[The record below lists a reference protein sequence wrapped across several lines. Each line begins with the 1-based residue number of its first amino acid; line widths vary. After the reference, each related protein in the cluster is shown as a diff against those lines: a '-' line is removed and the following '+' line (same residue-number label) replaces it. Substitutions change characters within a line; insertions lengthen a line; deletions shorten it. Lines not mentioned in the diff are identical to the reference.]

1 MPKSD
6 LEIVLKKNP
15 FTPSLIKKW
24 RKDIKQFGKG
34 NKILSKLNFILPD
47 DDMQDLKKS
56 GNDCK
61 VHFEVLPQPFLGDPN
76 APIWMLLL
84 NPGYHVIDRYDHLG
98 YCPLCK
104 EICCR
109 KDMLHRRQKLL
120 LDQLQFKCHRFFP
133 AFDESFEESY
143 TLMDSRNCGIYGWWR
158 KCCFG
163 ADKTSGFLMN
173 EEYSEKC
180 SYVGSKIFAIE
191 CFPYHSK
198 KFSMGLIQKTKYYD
212 FWCRLVLWAISNKK
226 YFILRSEKIRQV
238 LLKSKINLPDDRV
251 VKIKNCRNV
260 ALTKAN
266 LLPDNSN
273 ALDRVLELLKTKSKI
288 RRLK

>member
-1 MPKSD
+1 MSKID
-6 LEIVLKKNP
+6 LETELKKNP

-24 RKDIKQFGKG
+24 RKDIKQYGKG
-34 NKILSKLNFILPD
+34 NKILSELSFILPD

-56 GNDCK
+56 GNDCEL
-61 VHFEVLPQPFLGDPN
+61 HFEVLPQPFLGDPN

-104 EICCR
+104 EICCI

-120 LDQLQFKCHRFFP
+120 FDQLQFKCHRFFP
-133 AFDESFEESY
+133 AFDESFKESY
-143 TLMDSRNCGIYGWWR
+143 ALMDSRNCGIYGWWR

-163 ADKTSGFLMN
+163 ADKSSGFLMN
-173 EEYSEKC
+173 EKHSEKC

-198 KFSMGLIQKTKYYD
+198 VFPVWLIKKTKYYD
-212 FWCRLVLWAISNKK
+212 FWLSLVKWAIANKK

-238 LLKSKINLPDDRV
+238 LSESKVNLPDDKV
-251 VKIKNCRNV
+251 VKIRNCRNV
-260 ALTKAN
+260 ALTKGN
-266 LLPDNSN
+266 LIADDSN
-273 ALDRVLELLKTKSKI
+273 AFNRVLEILKSKEN
-288 RRLK
+288 KGE